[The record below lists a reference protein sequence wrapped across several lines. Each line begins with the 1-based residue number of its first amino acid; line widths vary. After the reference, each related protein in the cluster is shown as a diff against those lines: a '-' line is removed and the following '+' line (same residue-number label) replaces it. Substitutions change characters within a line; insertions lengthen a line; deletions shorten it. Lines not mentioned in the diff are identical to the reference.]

1 MNSKYE
7 VLFEPMKIG
16 NLKLKNRFVLEP
28 MEGTNIVEGM
38 GKAKYNEKVHD
49 YYIER
54 AKNDVGLIIP
64 GMILLK
70 SMIGSK
76 WAYKQEKE
84 FLKAKPLI
92 DEIHQYGSKVFFQI
106 GCGWGRAFTMQ
117 SMMRKMYDNR
127 FLKVLAKPLFNFNDL
142 LVAPSK
148 LPNRWMPDVEHR
160 EITKEEIHEFIEAY
174 AKTAK
179 LCKEAGVD
187 GVEVHAV
194 HEGYLLDQFTTKY
207 TNQRT
212 DEYGGSF
219 ENRYRFAVEV
229 VQAIKKEC
237 GVDYPVS
244 IRFSVTSKTKGFE
257 HGAVP
262 GEEYVEVGRD
272 LEEGMKAAKYLQDAG
287 YDMLNADNGT
297 YDAWFW
303 AHPPVYMPLNCNLKE
318 AEKIKEVVN
327 IPVVCAGRM
336 QPEEAARSISEGKLD
351 GIGIA
356 RQFLTDPE
364 YITKIKENRL
374 EDVLPCIACH
384 NVCLPTYHYKGV
396 GCEVEMSDLPNQGH
410 CALNPRTFNEK
421 KYEIKKV
428 ENPKNIAIIGAGIA
442 GLTAAIQLVKRGHQ
456 VVVYEKS
463 DELCGVFNAAATPS
477 FKEKD
482 KQLIQWYKRQVK
494 LLNIDVKFNSEIT
507 DLSTIKTD
515 EIIIAT
521 GAKPR
526 LLKVAEG
533 KDTVEAIEY
542 LREYKSVGDK
552 VAIIGGG
559 LSGCEI
565 AYDLALK
572 GKHPMVI
579 EMEDDILKT
588 KGLCMANSS
597 CLRELLSFHDV
608 PVYTETS
615 LKEIKSGS
623 IVVDSKDGEKE
634 FKVDS
639 VITSCGYISGTTL
652 VDEETLKKN
661 KNIHLLGDVD
671 KVGNLKNVIW
681 SAYELAFSL

>member
-7 VLFEPMKIG
+7 PLFSPMKIN
-16 NLKLKNRFVLEP
+16 NLEIKNRFILEP
-28 MEGTNIVEGM
+28 MEGTNIIDGM
-38 GKAKYNEKVHD
+38 GPAKYNEKVHD

-54 AKNDVGLIIP
+54 AKNGIGLMIP

-70 SMIGSK
+70 SMIGNK
-76 WAYKQEKE
+76 WAYKKEKE

-92 DEIHQYGSKVFFQI
+92 DEIHEYGSKVFFQI

-117 SMMRKMYDNR
+117 STMKKILDSKV
-127 FLKVLAKPLFNFNDL
+127 LKVLAKPLFNFDDL
-142 LVAPSK
+142 LVAPSY
-148 LPNRWMPDVEHR
+148 LPNRWMPEVMHR
-160 EITKEEIHEFIEAY
+160 EITKEEIKEFVDAY

-179 LCKEAGVD
+179 LCKDAGVD

-207 TNQRT
+207 TNKRT

-237 GVDYPVS
+237 GKDYPVS
-244 IRFSVTSKTKGFE
+244 LRFSVTSKTKGFE
-257 HGAVP
+257 EGAVP
-262 GEEYVEVGRD
+262 NEEYVEVGRD
-272 LEEGMKAAKYLQDAG
+272 LEEGIKAAKYLQDAG

-297 YDAWFW
+297 YDAWYW

-318 AEKIKEVVN
+318 AEKIKEVVD

-336 QPEEAARSISEGKLD
+336 QPDVAAEAIKEGKLD
-351 GIGIA
+351 GMGVA
-356 RQFLTDPE
+356 RQFLTDSE
-364 YITKIKENRL
+364 YIIKIKEDRL

-384 NVCLPTYHYKGV
+384 NACLPTYHYKGV
-396 GCEVEMSDLPNQGH
+396 GCEMEMSALATQGH

-421 KYEIKKV
+421 KYQIKKV

-442 GLTAAIQLVKRGHQ
+442 GLTAAIELLKRGHN

-463 DELCGVFNAAATPS
+463 NELCGVFQAAAAPS

-482 KQLIQWYKRQVK
+482 KQLIEWYKRQVK
-494 LLNIDVKFNSEIT
+494 LLNIDIKFNTKID
-507 DLSTIKTD
+507 DLSTIKAD
-515 EIIIAT
+515 EIIVAT

-526 LLKVAEG
+526 NLKINGIER
-533 KDTVEAIEY
+533 KVEAIEY
-542 LREYKSVGDK
+542 LRGYKEVGKD

-559 LSGCEI
+559 LTGCEI

-572 GKHPMVI
+572 GKRPMII
-579 EMEDDILKT
+579 EVADDILKT

-597 CLRELLSFHDV
+597 CLRDLLKYYNV
-608 PVYTETS
+608 PIYLNSTLTEINS
-615 LKEIKSGS
+615 NS
-623 IVVDSKDGEKE
+623 IVIKTPDGKKE
-634 FKVDS
+634 FKIDS
-639 VITSCGYISGTTL
+639 VITSCGYIPDNSL
-652 VDEETLKKN
+652 ISEEMLKEN
-661 KNIHLLGDVD
+661 SNIHLLGDA
-671 KVGNLKNVIW
+671 KSVGNLKTVIW
-681 SAYELAFSL
+681 GAYELAFSI

>member
-1 MNSKYE
+1 MNPKYE
-7 VLFEPMKIG
+7 SLFQPMKIG
-16 NLKLKNRFVLEP
+16 NLEIKNRFVLEP
-28 MEGTNIVEGM
+28 MEGTNIIEGM
-38 GKAKYNEKVHD
+38 AKAKYSEHVHD

-70 SMIGSK
+70 SMMGNK

-92 DEIHQYGSKVFFQI
+92 DEIHEYGSKVFFQI
-106 GCGWGRAFTMQ
+106 GAGWGRAFTMM
-117 SMMRKMYDNR
+117 SMMKKMVDNKV
-127 FLKVLAKPLFNFNDL
+127 LKVLAKPLFNFHDL

-148 LPNRWMPDVEHR
+148 LPNRWMPEVEHR
-160 EITKEEIHEFIEAY
+160 EITKEEIKEFIEAY

-179 LCKEAGVD
+179 LCKDAGVD

-237 GVDYPVS
+237 GEDYPVS
-244 IRFSVTSKTKGFE
+244 LRFSVTSKTRGFGQ
-257 HGAVP
+257 GAVP
-262 GEEYVEVGRD
+262 GEEYTEVGRD
-272 LEEGMKAAKYLQDAG
+272 LEEGIKAAKYLQDAG

-318 AEKIKEVVN
+318 AEAIKEVLD

-336 QPEEAARSISEGKLD
+336 QPDVAAESIKNGKID
-351 GIGIA
+351 GMGVA

-364 YITKIKENRL
+364 YITKIREDRL
-374 EDVLPCIACH
+374 EDVMPCIACH
-384 NVCLPTYHYKGV
+384 NVCLPTYTHKGV
-396 GCEVEMSDLPNQGH
+396 GCEMELDALPTQGH

-421 KYEIKKV
+421 KYQVKKV
-428 ENPKNIAIIGAGIA
+428 DNVKEVAVIGAGIA
-442 GLTAAIQLVKRGHQ
+442 GLTAAMELMKRGHK
-456 VVVYEKS
+456 VTVYEKS
-463 DELCGVFNAAATPS
+463 SELCGVFQAAAAPS

-482 KQLIQWYKRQVK
+482 KELIAWYRRQVEK
-494 LLNIDVKFNSEIT
+494 MNVDIRFNTEIT
-507 DLSTIKTD
+507 DLSTLQAD

-526 LLKVAEG
+526 VLNVESAQEM
-533 KDTVEAIEY
+533 VEAIEY
-542 LREYKSVGDK
+542 LRGYKEVGDN
-552 VAIIGGG
+552 VAVIGGG
-559 LSGCEI
+559 LTGCEI

-572 GKHPMVI
+572 GKKAMVI

-588 KGLCMANSS
+588 KGLCMSNSS
-597 CLRELLSFHDV
+597 CLREWLRYYNV
-608 PVYTETS
+608 PIYTEAK
-615 LKEIKSGS
+615 LKQVKEGS
-623 IVVDSKDGEKE
+623 VVVDTPDGEKE
-634 FKVDS
+634 FKADS
-639 VITSCGYISGTTL
+639 VITSCGYIAGTTL
-652 VDEETLKKN
+652 ADEDYLKSN
-661 KNIHLLGDVD
+661 ANVHLLGDVD
-671 KVGNLKNVIW
+671 KVGNLKTAIW
-681 SAYELAFSL
+681 KAYELAFSI

>member
-1 MNSKYE
+1 MNPKYE
-7 VLFEPMKIG
+7 SLFQPMKIG
-16 NLKLKNRFVLEP
+16 NLEVKNRFVLEP
-28 MEGTNIVEGM
+28 MEGTNIIDAM
-38 GKAKYNEKVHD
+38 GKAKYNDKVHD

-54 AKNDVGLIIP
+54 AKNNIGLMIP
-64 GMILLK
+64 GMILLQ

-76 WAYKQEKE
+76 WTYKQEKE

-92 DEIHQYGSKVFFQI
+92 DEIHEYGSKVFFQI

-117 SMMRKMYDNR
+117 TMMKKIYDSN
-127 FLKVLAKPLFNFNDL
+127 FLKVIAKPLFNFNTL

-148 LPNRWMPDVEHR
+148 SPNRWMPEVEHR
-160 EITKEEIHEFIEAY
+160 EITKEEIKEFVEAY

-179 LCKEAGVD
+179 LCKEIGVD

-237 GVDYPVS
+237 GEDYPVS
-244 IRFSVTSKTKGFE
+244 LRFSVTSKTKGFG

-262 GEEYVEVGRD
+262 NEEYTEVGRD
-272 LEEGMKAAKYLQDAG
+272 LEEGIKAAKYLQDAG

-303 AHPPVYMPLNCNLKE
+303 SHPPVYMPLNCNLKE
-318 AEKIKEVVN
+318 SEAIKKVVD

-336 QPEEAARSISEGKLD
+336 QADVAADAIKNGKID
-351 GIGIA
+351 GMGVA

-364 YITKIKENRL
+364 YITKIKEDKL
-374 EDVLPCIACH
+374 EDVLPCISCH
-384 NVCLPTYHYKGV
+384 NVCLPTYHYDGV

-410 CALNPRTFNEK
+410 CALNPRTFNEQR
-421 KYEIKKV
+421 YTVKKV
-428 ENPKNIAIIGAGIA
+428 EKPKEVAVIGAGIG
-442 GLTAAIQLVKRGHQ
+442 GLTVAIQLIKRGHN

-463 DELCGVFNAAATPS
+463 NELCGVFQAASTPS

-482 KQLIQWYKRQVK
+482 KELIKWYKRQVEK
-494 LLNIDVKFNSEIT
+494 LNIDIKFNTEIKDLSEI
-507 DLSTIKTD
+507 KAD

-521 GAKPR
+521 GATPR
-526 LLKVAEG
+526 RLKVNGIENS
-533 KDTVEAIEY
+533 VEAIEY
-542 LREYKSVGDK
+542 LREYKQVGDN
-552 VAIIGGG
+552 VAVIGGG
-559 LSGCEI
+559 LTGCEI

-572 GKHPMVI
+572 GKKPMII
-579 EMEDDILKT
+579 EMADDILKT

-597 CLRELLSFHDV
+597 CLRELLNYYNIPIYLNS
-608 PVYTETS
+608 S
-615 LKEIKSGS
+615 LKEVKQGS
-623 IVVDSKDGEKE
+623 VVIETQEGEKE

-639 VITSCGYISGTTL
+639 VITSCGYIPGTTL
-652 VDEETLKKN
+652 ADEEYLKNN
-661 KNIHLLGDVD
+661 KNIHLLGDVE

-681 SAYELAFSL
+681 GAYELAFSI

>member
-1 MNSKYE
+1 MNPKYE
-7 VLFEPMKIG
+7 SLFQPMKIG
-16 NLKLKNRFVLEP
+16 NLEIKNRFVLEP
-28 MEGTNIVEGM
+28 MEGTNIIEGM
-38 GKAKYNEKVHD
+38 AKAKFNEHVHD

-76 WAYKQEKE
+76 WAHKQEKE

-92 DEIHQYGSKVFFQI
+92 DEIHEYGSKVFFQI
-106 GCGWGRAFTMQ
+106 GAGWGRSFTMQ
-117 SMMRKMYDNR
+117 SMMKKMYDSKV
-127 FLKVLAKPLFNFNDL
+127 LKVLAKPLFNFHDL

-148 LPNRWMPDVEHR
+148 LPNRWMPEVEHR
-160 EITKEEIHEFIEAY
+160 EITKEEIKEFIEAY

-179 LCKEAGVD
+179 LCKDAGVD

-237 GVDYPVS
+237 GEDYPVS
-244 IRFSVTSKTKGFE
+244 LRFSVTSKTKGFGQ
-257 HGAVP
+257 GAVP
-262 GEEYVEVGRD
+262 GEEYTEVGRD
-272 LEEGMKAAKYLQDAG
+272 LEEGIKAAKYLQDAG

-303 AHPPVYMPLNCNLKE
+303 SHPPVYMPLNCNLKE
-318 AEKIKEVVN
+318 AEAIKEVVD

-336 QPEEAARSISEGKLD
+336 QPDVAAESIKNGKID
-351 GIGIA
+351 GMGVA

-364 YITKIKENRL
+364 YITKIKEDRL
-374 EDVLPCIACH
+374 EDVMPCIACH
-384 NVCLPTYHYKGV
+384 NVCLPTYHHKGV
-396 GCEVEMSDLPNQGH
+396 GCEMEMADLPNQGH

-421 KYEIKKV
+421 KYQVKKV
-428 ENPKNIAIIGAGIA
+428 DTVKEVAVIGAGIA
-442 GLTAAIQLVKRGHQ
+442 GLTVAMELMKRGHK
-456 VVVYEKS
+456 VTVYEKS
-463 DELCGVFNAAATPS
+463 NELCGVFQAAATPS

-482 KQLIQWYKRQVK
+482 KELIAWYRRQVEAM
-494 LLNIDVKFNSEIT
+494 NIDIKFNTEIT
-507 DLSTIKTD
+507 DLTTIKAD

-526 LLKVAEG
+526 TLNVESAQEM
-533 KDTVEAIEY
+533 VEAIEY
-542 LREYKSVGDK
+542 LRGYKEVGDN
-552 VAIIGGG
+552 VAVIGGG
-559 LSGCEI
+559 LTGCEI

-572 GKHPMVI
+572 GKKPMVI

-588 KGLCMANSS
+588 KGLCMSNSS
-597 CLRELLSFHDV
+597 CLREWLRYYNVS
-608 PVYTETS
+608 VYTEAK
-615 LKEIKSGS
+615 LKQVKEGS
-623 IVVDSKDGEKE
+623 IVVDTPDGEKE
-634 FKVDS
+634 FKADS
-639 VITSCGYISGTTL
+639 VITSCGYIAGTKL
-652 VDEETLKKN
+652 ADEEYLKAHPN
-661 KNIHLLGDVD
+661 VHLLGDVD
-671 KVGNLKNVIW
+671 KVGNLKTVIW
-681 SAYELAFSL
+681 KAYELAFSI